1 MFLQLLTTITY
12 SACCL
17 SVGPDILWLDT
28 IQNVQQLYLLNMCV
42 WVLLHKLCYL
52 MWLIKPG
59 CGLIMTS
66 NEL

>member
-28 IQNVQQLYLLNMCV
+28 IQNVEQLHLLNMCV

-52 MWLIKPG
+52 MWLI
-59 CGLIMTS
+59 
-66 NEL
+66 